1 VAAHGGRTALV
12 VADRPST
19 VVTMDQLIVVEC
31 ERIVEQGTHRGVLAS
46 DGAYAKLWQHQSVG
60 FLDDTGMPKRICEL
74 AWMQCGDQYVRRAA
88 ASVEQRVVSRLFCS
102 GVATAGSDQG

>member
-1 VAAHGGRTALV
+1 M

-19 VVTMDQLIVVEC
+19 VVTMDQLIVVER

-74 AWMQCGDQYVRRAA
+74 AWMQCGDQYVRRAQPRRLNSVSY
-88 ASVEQRVVSRLFCS
+88 ASRASRLFCS